1 MRHQRVDLNMPP
13 IKCTQAHAYFNSFSA
28 AASKGSLLGIKTHP
42 RHLLKTRHKSI
53 LTKRVRLH
61 FPVSPSYR
69 RPIRRNFIPLAFR
82 VQRLKISLPSLNR
95 VLKRSRLYKKI
106 IKSQINK
113 APGYVGRSEQTS
125 DSKKAK

>member
-1 MRHQRVDLNMPP
+1 MSP
-13 IKCTQAHAYFNSFSA
+13 IKCTQAHACFNSFSA
-28 AASKGSLLGIKTHP
+28 AASKGSLLDIKTHP

-69 RPIRRNFIPLAFR
+69 RFPIRRNFIPLAFR

-125 DSKKAK
+125 NSKKAK